1 MGAGP
6 TTGGRDTTAGPAA
19 AKNSAD
25 APKNSDAVAKNSGD
39 AARCSGDAAK
49 NSGDTAE
56 NSNGA
61 ASGSGAPAQNS
72 SAGLAPGLSL
82 EHASMARWLE
92 ARLADVTR
100 DGHKGTTLLQG
111 SKLPQVPFGFVG
123 VRGGSPRILIL
134 VAGLRAATGARAR
147 FRAAGALNIGSC
159 GGCVP

>member
-6 TTGGRDTTAGPAA
+6 TTAGRDTTAGPAA

-25 APKNSDAVAKNSGD
+25 ATKNSDA
-39 AARCSGDAAK
+39 AAK

-56 NSNGA
+56 KSNGA
-61 ASGSGAPAQNS
+61 APGSGAQAQNS

-123 VRGGSPRILIL
+123 VRGRL
-134 VAGLRAATGARAR
+134 A
-147 FRAAGALNIGSC
+147 
-159 GGCVP
+159 